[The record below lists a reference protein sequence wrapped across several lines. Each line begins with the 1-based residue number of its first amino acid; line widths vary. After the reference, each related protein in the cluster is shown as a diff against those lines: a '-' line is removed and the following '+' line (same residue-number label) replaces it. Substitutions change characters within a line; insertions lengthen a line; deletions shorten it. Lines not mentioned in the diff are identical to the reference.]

1 MISVVIPLY
10 NKAQSITLALNTVLK
25 QSYQDFEIIVINDG
39 STDDSV
45 AKIEKFT
52 DSRIHLIHQANAGV
66 SSARNRGIR
75 EAQGEYIALLDA
87 DDEWHPDY
95 LYTQM
100 LLAEEYPNCDVF
112 ATNYQFCDVN
122 GNLSATIIR
131 NIPFSGNNGVLTN
144 YFEVASTSHPPLW
157 TSAVMAR
164 KEALLSVGGFPVGIR
179 SGEDLLTWARLACR
193 YNIAFSRKICS
204 IYNLGDGYNYSNLP
218 PRRQDENDPVG
229 YELKKLM
236 SHHPNIKWLK
246 KYISHWHKMRA
257 SVAVRYGE
265 RVETI
270 RESCFCLWYNPLNYK
285 IIPLFVLALIPSCLR
300 MALIHRYKNR

>member
-193 YNIAFSRKICS
+193 YNIAYSKRPLATF
-204 IYNLGDGYNYSNLP
+204 NVEGYDNNEKP
-218 PRRQDENDPVG
+218 KRIPAENDIVG
-229 YELKKLM
+229 FELKNLAKYYTPRCIN
-236 SHHPNIKWLK
+236 H
-246 KYISHWHKMRA
+246 YISHWYKMRS
-257 SVAVRYGE
+257 SVYMRLGMRRKSIHEACIGLRY
-265 RVETI
+265 RP
-270 RESCFCLWYNPLNYK
+270 SNYK
-285 IIPLFVLALIPSCLR
+285 LLAYIALNIIPLRLF
-300 MALIHRYKNR
+300 K

>member
-10 NKAQSITLALNTVLK
+10 NKAKSINLAINAVLK
-25 QSYQDFEIIVINDG
+25 QSYQDFEIIVVNDG

-45 AKIEKFT
+45 AKVEKFT
-52 DSRIHLIHQANAGV
+52 DSRIRLIHQTNAGV
-66 SSARNRGIR
+66 SAARNRGIY
-75 EAQGEYIALLDA
+75 EAKGEYVALLDA
-87 DDEWHPDY
+87 DDEWLPDY
-95 LYTQM
+95 LSTQM
-100 LLAEEYPNCDVF
+100 QLAEKYPDCNVF
-112 ATNYQFCDVN
+112 AVNYQFCDVN
-122 GNLSATIIR
+122 GNISTTIIR
-131 NIPFSGNNGVLTN
+131 NIPFSDNSGILTN

-193 YNIAFSRKICS
+193 YNIAFSRKICA
-204 IYNLGDGYNYSNLP
+204 IYNLGEGYNYSNLP

-236 SHHPNIKWLK
+236 SDHSNIKGFK

-257 SVAVRYGE
+257 SVAIRYGE
-265 RVETI
+265 RLETM
-270 RESCFCLWYNPLNYK
+270 RECCSCLWYNPLNYK
-285 IIPLFVLALIPSCLR
+285 TIPFFVLAIIPSNLR
-300 MALIHRYKNR
+300 MALIHRYKKR